1 MVSDE
6 KPFKVTDRRFTTT
19 SFVYNLPEDKAS
31 DKNTDSKTYAAM
43 VFRYKPREEPVGD
56 ECDEAFRTAYLGESA
71 EAKAPYESSD
81 STRASGNTSYTPSG
95 AVAEKYEPVPV
106 IEPHVSA
113 APHKD
118 SNADSRF
125 LNRVFGSVLL
135 VGGLGLGIA
144 LYIGNQNNT
153 SRNYTPPRS
162 SYTQAQQTQR
172 ETFRAREV
180 SAEFRAYREALASE
194 YAEFK
199 NGEHVTLSEIPI
211 PPELSNKLND
221 PYNVP
226 QAFAI
231 DMNDDGINEVVLQ
244 EGCGSGGCWGQIYQK
259 TDTGFVTIID
269 ESVRVLSKEKTNG
282 YRNAFLIKKVYLP
295 AGGFTDVATKYVWNG
310 QTYQKAIIISD
321 PEMLTE
327 TASNFRDF

>member
-31 DKNTDSKTYAAM
+31 YKNTDSKKYADM
-43 VFRYKPREEPVGD
+43 IFRYKPREEPVGD

-144 LYIGNQNNT
+144 LSLGNQNHT
-153 SRNYTPPRS
+153 PRNYTPTS
-162 SYTQAQQTQR
+162 SSAAQTQQIYR
-172 ETFRAREV
+172 SATEQPQQKTFRARAV
-180 SAEFRAYREALASE
+180 PTGFREYREALASE

-199 NGEHVTLSEIPI
+199 NGEHVTLNEIPI
-211 PPELSNKLND
+211 PPEDRKSTRL
-221 PYNVP
+221 
-226 QAFAI
+226 
-231 DMNDDGINEVVLQ
+231 
-244 EGCGSGGCWGQIYQK
+244 
-259 TDTGFVTIID
+259 
-269 ESVRVLSKEKTNG
+269 
-282 YRNAFLIKKVYLP
+282 
-295 AGGFTDVATKYVWNG
+295 
-310 QTYQKAIIISD
+310 
-321 PEMLTE
+321 
-327 TASNFRDF
+327 